1 MIKSLSIRNFA
12 VIEKVEVEFE
22 EGLNLLTGETGS
34 GKSIIVDAL
43 GLLLGERG
51 SLTQIRTGESSAFV
65 EGIFEVS
72 GEGAESL
79 RSALDESGIE
89 FESDNE
95 VIIRREITANGKS
108 RVFVNDRSVTLSV
121 LRRLQPLLVEIH
133 GQGEQRL
140 LLSTRAQ
147 MDVLDSYAG
156 CQSLR
161 ARVREAYTRWKSSLE
176 ELQKFTAE
184 LKERERTM
192 DLLQYQLSEID
203 SVAPQPGEDVHV
215 AQERKLMAHAEKII
229 QLGGAA
235 YGELYEHDASV
246 LARLAN
252 VSKQVQELSSI
263 DERLKPIL
271 ESLKDGAALVSDV
284 AESVRSYI
292 EGIEFSPEEFA
303 RLDNRLAEL
312 ERLKR
317 KFGADLDS
325 ILSLRDNIA
334 QKLKRLTDLTE
345 HEQQLKNAFEEA
357 RKDYIREAA
366 ELTLC
371 RQDASQKLAREVEG
385 DLQQVALERAQFIVS
400 LETSSYDTNPAGSD
414 SESADK
420 EREFFSQYGADQVRF
435 MFSANPGEAARPLSQ
450 VASGGELSRLM
461 LTLLNVGLKNLDRD
475 AGVETAVFDEI
486 DAGIGGGVAEAVGR
500 RLKNLARAKQVL
512 CVTHQPQIARF
523 ADAHYTVEKSVRGGR
538 TLTSVHRLQG
548 EESVR
553 ELARMIAGD
562 RQAQTALETARWMLE
577 NSEL

>member
-51 SLTQIRTGESSAFV
+51 SLAQIRTGESSAFV

-72 GEGAESL
+72 GEGAEYL
-79 RSALDESGIE
+79 RSTLYEAGIG

-95 VIIRREITANGKS
+95 IIIRREITANGKS

-140 LLSTRAQ
+140 LLSMRAQ

-156 CQSLR
+156 CQNLR
-161 ARVREAYTRWKSSLE
+161 ARVREAYMRWKNSLE
-176 ELQKFTAE
+176 ELQKFTE
-184 LKERERTM
+184 EMKERERTM

-203 SVAPQPGEDVHV
+203 SVAPQPGEDERV
-215 AQERKLMAHAEKII
+215 AQERKLMAHAEKIV
-229 QLGGAA
+229 QLGSAA

-317 KFGADLDS
+317 KFGADLES
-325 ILSLRDNIA
+325 ILLLRDNIA

-345 HEQQLKNAFEEA
+345 HEQQLKNGFEEA

-366 ELTLC
+366 KLTLC
-371 RQDASQKLAREVEG
+371 RQDAAQRLAREVER

-400 LETSSYDTNPAGSD
+400 LETSSYGANPAGSD
-414 SESADK
+414 AENVDK

-461 LTLLNVGLKNLDRD
+461 LTLLNVGLGNLDKNT
-475 AGVETAVFDEI
+475 GTETVVFDEI

-500 RLKNLARAKQVL
+500 RLKNLARTGQVL

-523 ADAHYTVEKSVRGGR
+523 ADAHYTVKKSVRGGR
-538 TLTSVHRLQG
+538 TLTSVQHLQG

-577 NSEL
+577 NS